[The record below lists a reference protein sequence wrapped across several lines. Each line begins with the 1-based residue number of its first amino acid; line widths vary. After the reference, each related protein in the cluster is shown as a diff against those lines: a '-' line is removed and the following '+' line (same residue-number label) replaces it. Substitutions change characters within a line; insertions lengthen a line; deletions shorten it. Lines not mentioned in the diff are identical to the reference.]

1 MRAASGDAGYQHQ
14 AICLPERC
22 IEALKFID
30 ILLVEKQVYER
41 AQLASSSVEMRLE
54 RRIKLNELVHRFGN
68 CGSLKLELAISVRI
82 GT

>member
-14 AICLPERC
+14 AVCLPERC
-22 IEALKFID
+22 IEALKFLD

-41 AQLASSSVEMRLE
+41 AQLASSIVEMRLE
-54 RRIKLNELVHRFGN
+54 CRIKLNELVQCFGN